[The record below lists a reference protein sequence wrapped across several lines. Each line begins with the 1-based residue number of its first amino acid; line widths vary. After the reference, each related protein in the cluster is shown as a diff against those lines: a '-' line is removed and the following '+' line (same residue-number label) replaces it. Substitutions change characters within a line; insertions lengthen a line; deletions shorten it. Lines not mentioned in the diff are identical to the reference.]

1 MSVYEIPQQQRAAVR
16 AIDDPTKFT
25 TMELIDVPQ
34 PGPNQILVKITWSGV
49 CGTDKSLLRDDGKD
63 LGFTMKPESKG
74 IAGHEGVGI
83 VVAVGEDV
91 QERWDI
97 GDRAGIKWIAG
108 VCGECEFCQEGD
120 DIHCQSQNNSGFS
133 WPGTFQEYCLADGQ
147 YSTKIPD
154 GVTDQEAA
162 PILCAGVTAY
172 AACKKSEVNPGQ
184 WIVIPGAGGGL
195 GHLAVQ
201 YAHAMGMRVIAIDT
215 GEQKRKLCGK
225 LGAEAFIDFK
235 TSQDVTTEVRRL
247 TKYGAHGVLVI
258 AASKDAFATAPSFLR
273 PRGTV
278 VVVGVATDPSVL
290 AGAPPALLT
299 MMQLRIVGSLAAN
312 LKEVEEA
319 FDLSARGLVRPIV
332 SEGILEELDSWIDK
346 LEAGQVAGRV
356 VLQVSN

>member
-16 AIDDPTKFT
+16 VVDDPTKYT
-25 TMELIDVPQ
+25 TMEFIDVPQ
-34 PGPNQILVKITWSGV
+34 PGPSQILVKITWSGV
-49 CGTDKSLLRDDGKD
+49 CGTDKSVLRNDGKE
-63 LGFTMKPESKG
+63 LGFFMKPKSKG

-97 GDRAGIKWIAG
+97 GDRAGIKWIADI
-108 VCGECEFCQEGD
+108 CGECEFCQEGD
-120 DIHCQSQNNSGFS
+120 DVHCQNQTNSGYS

-172 AACKKSEVNPGQ
+172 AACKKSGVKHGQ

-201 YAHAMGMRVIAIDT
+201 YARAMGMRVIAIDT
-215 GEQKRKLCGK
+215 GEHKRDLCAK
-225 LGAEAFIDFK
+225 LGAEVFIDFK
-235 TSQDVTTEVRRL
+235 TSQNVTTEVRNH
-247 TKYGAHGVLVI
+247 TKFGAHGVLVI
-258 AASKDAFATAPSFLR
+258 AASKEAFATAPSFLR
-273 PRGTV
+273 PRGTIV
-278 VVVGVATDPSVL
+278 AVGVATDPTVL

-299 MMQLRIVGSLAAN
+299 TMQLRIVGSVAAN

-332 SEGILEELDSWIDK
+332 TEGKLEELDSWIEN
-346 LEAGQVAGRV
+346 LEAGKVAGRV